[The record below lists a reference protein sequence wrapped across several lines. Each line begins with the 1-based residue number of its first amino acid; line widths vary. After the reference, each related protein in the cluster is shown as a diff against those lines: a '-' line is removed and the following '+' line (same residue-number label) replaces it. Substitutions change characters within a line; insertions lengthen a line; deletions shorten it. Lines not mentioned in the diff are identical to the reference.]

1 MSKKRRQK
9 ERARQIKKARQ
20 SSSNMNRRRS
30 SRNNA
35 ANAPE
40 ASRLASAVV
49 WAGVAVILVAAS
61 VAIFYVSVMR
71 PNLSLM
77 ADDLTIEEQSMMPS
91 QQWTEP
97 PAMALTPGANYS
109 AILRTEKGD
118 IQVELFAEETPIT
131 VNSFVFLARNGYY
144 DNVTFHRVLF
154 GFMAQ
159 TGDPTGTGSG
169 GPGYTFPDEFV
180 PTLRHDSAGTLSMAN
195 RGPNTNGGQF
205 FITYA
210 PTPHLDDAHTVFGRV
225 TEGMDVLESL
235 TPRNPAADPNAP
247 AGDRIITIEIIE
259 Q

>member
-1 MSKKRRQK
+1 MSKRRKQR
-9 ERARQIKKARQ
+9 ERARQIRKARQ
-20 SSSNMNRRRS
+20 TQSSTNRRRS
-30 SRNNA
+30 SRSRA
-35 ANAPE
+35 ADSPE
-40 ASRLASAVV
+40 VRRVASAAV
-49 WAGVAVILVAAS
+49 WGGIAAVLVVAAI
-61 VAIFYVSVMR
+61 AIYYFAVVR
-71 PNLSLM
+71 PNLSL
-77 ADDLTIEEQSMMPS
+77 LTDTLATEEESMTPS
-91 QQWTEP
+91 QQWTEA
-97 PAMALTPGANYS
+97 PAMALTPGVDYS

-118 IQVELFAEETPIT
+118 IHVDLFQDETPIT
-131 VNSFVFLARNGYY
+131 VNNFVFLTRSGYY
-144 DNVTFHRVLF
+144 DNVTFHRVLP

-195 RGPNTNGGQF
+195 RGTNTNGSQF

-210 PTPHLDDAHTVFGRV
+210 PTPHLDNAHTVFGRV

-235 TPRNPAADPNAP
+235 TPRNPAANPNAP